1 MPSEFDI
8 KVFVID
14 DDEATR
20 QSLDSVLR
28 SVGYNVETYQSGTH
42 FFEEADFLTY
52 GCIILDVRL
61 PGLSGLEIQ
70 KRFQKIDIRMPTVFI
85 TGHGDISMAVQAMK
99 YGAIDF
105 LTKPFRDQDILDA
118 IAKAKDI
125 EFIRRQNDATRSDAL
140 GLLKN
145 LSPRERQV
153 LAFTLDG
160 KRNKQ
165 IAFML
170 SITESTVKVHRR
182 NLLVKLK
189 SNNMTQI
196 AQIFGSFLDHDLD

>member
-1 MPSEFDI
+1 
-8 KVFVID
+8 
-14 DDEATR
+14 
-20 QSLDSVLR
+20 
-28 SVGYNVETYQSGTH
+28 
-42 FFEEADFLTY
+42 
-52 GCIILDVRL
+52 
-61 PGLSGLEIQ
+61 
-70 KRFQKIDIRMPTVFI
+70 
-85 TGHGDISMAVQAMK
+85 MAVQAMK